1 MQDGL
6 PSALHDEI
14 VWLKTVHRE
23 SKRAWGKFVARLFL
37 AVVFVGATIST
48 GESASVEPLLAEI
61 NKLPA
66 AQRQARLEEG
76 ARREGAFVYYSI
88 SAAELVAAYVKGFTS
103 RYPFIKGEFYRGSG
117 NQLVVRTMME
127 HRTGRLAADVISVGT
142 ENVMALKRSGVWARY
157 SSPEAP
163 NYPREQFD
171 RDGYFHADSLG
182 LAAIAYNR
190 DLVKKEDA
198 PKNYSDLLDPKWK
211 GSLTIDL
218 EPERAM
224 LTWLSAWGE
233 AKTRDFVQRLLAN
246 GATVRRG
253 HTLQGQLLCA
263 GEFKIA
269 VEIYPDGILRMK
281 QRGCPA
287 EIVFPN
293 PTPAIAGGN
302 YGINVNAPHPH
313 AAALFVDFVL
323 SSDGAKILAGT
334 GRIPRR
340 KGARPLYEELANLE
354 ERGVQLHVV
363 TAEQTDRLSPAM
375 EKIMKEMLVR

>member
-1 MQDGL
+1 MAL
-6 PSALHDEI
+6 SKFIASALAAAVLVCI
-14 VWLKTVHRE
+14 T
-23 SKRAWGKFVARLFL
+23 SRAA
-37 AVVFVGATIST
+37 
-48 GESASVEPLLAEI
+48 ESASAEALYAEI

-66 AQRQARLEEG
+66 QQRQARLEEG

-88 SAAELVAAYVKGFTS
+88 SAAELIAAYVKGFTH
-103 RYPFIKGEFYRGSG
+103 RYPFIKAEFYRGSG

-127 HRTGRLAADVISVGT
+127 HKAGRLAADVISVGT
-142 ENVMALKRSGVWARY
+142 ENVMALKRSGIWTRY
-157 SSPEAP
+157 HTPEAV
-163 NYPREQFD
+163 NYPREQYD
-171 RDGYFHADSLG
+171 KDGYFHADSLG
-182 LAAIAYNR
+182 LATIAYNR
-190 DLVKKEDA
+190 DLIKKEDA
-198 PKNYSDLLDPKWK
+198 PKNYADLLDPKWK

-233 AKTRDFVQRLLAN
+233 AKTRDYVQRLLAN
-246 GATVRRG
+246 GASVRRG

-269 VEIYPDGILRMK
+269 VEVYPDGILRMK
-281 QRGCPA
+281 QKGCPA

-293 PTPAIAGGN
+293 PTPALAGGN
-302 YGINVNAPHPH
+302 YGINVNAPHPY

-323 SSDGAKILAGT
+323 SAEGAKILSGT

-340 KGARPLYEELANLE
+340 KGARSVYEELANLDE
-354 ERGVQLHVV
+354 KGVPLYVV
-363 TAEQTDRLSPAM
+363 TAEQTDRVSKAM